1 MQQPTNNMIGYIA
14 GFLAISCWSGFV
26 LVSRLGGQGVL
37 MPVDTVALRFMIGC
51 LLLLPLAYFYR
62 PWFNLKGFV
71 LALTGGLGYCFFV
84 YAGFQHTTA
93 VHAAVL
99 LPGLIPFLSALFAV
113 LFIAEKITG
122 LRAIGLALIGAG
134 AGLMLTEPSANASV
148 LGDMLIVLSVV
159 CWALYTVLAKR
170 WKISPWQATTTVAY
184 GSLVIFLPIYFSFFE
199 SKLSLAPWSEL
210 LLQGFYQGF
219 IAVIVAM
226 VFYMVA
232 VEKIGPSKM
241 GAMMAFVP
249 VISGL
254 AAVALLSEPLT
265 FHGVIALCLT
275 SLGALF
281 AAGIL
286 SLRSRVAVLLT
297 AEK

>member
-1 MQQPTNNMIGYIA
+1 MHQPTNNMIGYMA
-14 GFLAISCWSGFV
+14 GLLAISCWSGFV
-26 LVSRLGGQGVL
+26 LVSRVGGQGTL

-51 LLLLPLAYFYR
+51 LLLLPLAYYHR
-62 PWFNLKGFV
+62 PWFNVKGFT

-93 VHAAVL
+93 VHGAVL
-99 LPGLIPFLSALFAV
+99 LPGLIPFLSALFAFMF
-113 LFIAEKITG
+113 LAEKMSA
-122 LRAIGLALIGAG
+122 LRAMGLALIGVG
-134 AGLMLTEPSANASV
+134 AALMLTETSPNASM
-148 LGDMLIVLSVV
+148 LGDALIVLSVV

-170 WKISPWQATTTVAY
+170 WQISPWQATTTVAY
-184 GSLVIFLPIYFSFFE
+184 GSLVLFLPIYIAFFE
-199 SKLSLAPWSEL
+199 SKIPMAPWSEL

-226 VFYMVA
+226 VLYMVA

-254 AAVALLSEPLT
+254 AAVALLSEELT

-281 AAGIL
+281 AAGIV
-286 SLRSRVAVLLT
+286 SLRSQAVILVPD
-297 AEK
+297 K

>member
-1 MQQPTNNMIGYIA
+1 MFESKNTMIGYIA
-14 GFLAISCWSGFV
+14 GLLAISCWSGFV
-26 LVSRLGGQGVL
+26 LVSRVGGQGTL

-51 LLLLPLAYFYR
+51 LLLVPLAYVYR

-71 LALTGGLGYCFFV
+71 LAMTGGLGYCFFV

-93 VHAAVL
+93 VHGAVL
-99 LPGLIPFLSALFAV
+99 LPGLIPFLSALFA
-113 LFIAEKITG
+113 FIWLAEKING
-122 LRAIGLALIGAG
+122 LRGLGLVLIGVG
-134 AGLMLTEPSANASV
+134 AGLMLMEPSPDSSIF
-148 LGDMLIVLSVV
+148 GDGLIVMSVV

-170 WKISPWQATTTVAY
+170 WGISPWQATTTVAY
-184 GSLVIFLPIYFSFFE
+184 GSMIIFLPVYFMFFE
-199 SKLSLAPWSEL
+199 SQILAAPWDEL

-232 VEKIGPSKM
+232 VDKIGPSKM
-241 GAMMAFVP
+241 GALMALVP

-254 AAVALLSEPLT
+254 AAVLILSEPLT
-265 FHGVIALCLT
+265 VIGMLALCLT
-275 SLGALF
+275 SLGALI
-281 AAGIL
+281 AAGIISFRSSMPIL
-286 SLRSRVAVLLT
+286 SS

>member
-1 MQQPTNNMIGYIA
+1 MIGFLA
-14 GFLAISCWSGFV
+14 GLLAISCWSGFV

-51 LLLLPLAYFYR
+51 ILLLPLAYFYR
-62 PWFNLKGFV
+62 PWFNLKGFA

-93 VHAAVL
+93 VHGAVL

-113 LFIAEKITG
+113 MFLAEKING
-122 LRAIGLALIGAG
+122 LRGVGLALIAAG
-134 AGLMLTEPSANASV
+134 AALMLTESSPGASM
-148 LGDMLIVLSVV
+148 LGDTLIVLSVV

-184 GSLVIFLPIYFSFFE
+184 GSLVLFLPIYVAFFE
-199 SKLSLAPWSEL
+199 SNISAAPWSEL

-254 AAVALLSEPLT
+254 AAVVLLSEPLT

-281 AAGIL
+281 AAGII
-286 SLRSRVAVLLT
+286 SLRAQAAALSAV
-297 AEK
+297 EK